1 MWKLAGFLLAISMMI
16 PAQTR
21 IGVQGHRGAR
31 AVLPENTIPAF
42 EYAIQVGADALE
54 LDMAVTKDNVVVVSH
69 DLTLHSPICK
79 GPRENVP
86 IRELTVAEVKQ
97 WDCGAIPNPSFPKQ
111 KAVPG
116 TRMPTLDEVFSLA
129 AKGTFDFNIETK
141 MSSERPEWTPDPETY
156 ARLVLEV
163 IRKHKLEKRVIV
175 QSFDYRTLQAT
186 KKLAP
191 EIRLAALNER
201 PFRNMVDAAR
211 EAGAGIASPHY
222 RLMNKESVKRA
233 HDAGLLVIPWTAN
246 TPDAW
251 EACIDAGVDA
261 IITDDPGELIAYL
274 KKKGL
279 R

>member
-1 MWKLAGFLLAISMMI
+1 
-16 PAQTR
+16 
-21 IGVQGHRGAR
+21 
-31 AVLPENTIPAF
+31 
-42 EYAIQVGADALE
+42 
-54 LDMAVTKDNVVVVSH
+54 
-69 DLTLHSPICK
+69 
-79 GPRENVP
+79 
-86 IRELTVAEVKQ
+86 
-97 WDCGAIPNPSFPKQ
+97 
-111 KAVPG
+111 
-116 TRMPTLDEVFSLA
+116 LDEVFSLA